1 MISNTIHASYIMQI
15 KKKNK
20 LKTVHFNEAELVAL
34 SIILNHFFRNQQP
47 CMQTLLRTSYAV

>member
-1 MISNTIHASYIMQI
+1 MLLTLC
-15 KKKNK
+15 KLKKNK